1 VFVKIKCMRRKY
13 ITTNVL
19 LACLS
24 KPKDRKKDIHTQL
37 RETIAEHKKI
47 RLELEKL
54 SEGVGDLF
62 TTIGKEA
69 A

>member
-1 VFVKIKCMRRKY
+1 MRGKY

-24 KPKDRKKDIHTQL
+24 KPKSSKKDIHMQL
-37 RETIAEHKKI
+37 RETIAKRAEIVREFEKSKK
-47 RLELEKL
+47 KQ
-54 SEGVGDLF
+54 GDLY
-62 TTIGKEA
+62 TITGKEA

>member
-1 VFVKIKCMRRKY
+1 MRGKY

-24 KPKDRKKDIHTQL
+24 KPKDRKNDIHTQL
-37 RETIAEHKKI
+37 KETIDEHRKI
-47 RLELEKL
+47 MRGLEKL
-54 SEGVGDLF
+54 SQEQDDF
-62 TTIGKEA
+62 FAMIGKEA

>member
-1 VFVKIKCMRRKY
+1 MRRKY
-13 ITTNVL
+13 ITTHVL

-37 RETIAEHKKI
+37 KETIAEHTKR

-54 SEGVGDLF
+54 WEEQPHLF
-62 TTIGKEA
+62 RRIGKDA

>member
-1 VFVKIKCMRRKY
+1 MRGKY

-24 KPKDRKKDIHTQL
+24 KGKDPKKDIHTQL
-37 RETIAEHKKI
+37 KETIAEHRKAMRELKK
-47 RLELEKL
+47 LTQEQN
-54 SEGVGDLF
+54 DLF
-62 TTIGKEA
+62 TGIGKEA

>member
-1 VFVKIKCMRRKY
+1 MRGKY

-24 KPKDRKKDIHTQL
+24 KPKDRKKDIHTQVK
-37 RETIAEHKKI
+37 ETIAEHRKLM
-47 RLELEKL
+47 RELEKL
-54 SEGVGDLF
+54 SQEQEDLF
-62 TTIGKEA
+62 TKIGKKA

>member
-1 VFVKIKCMRRKY
+1 MRRKY

-37 RETIAEHKKI
+37 NETIGEHRKI
-47 RLELEKL
+47 MGELEKL
-54 SEGVGDLF
+54 SQGQDDLF
-62 TTIGKEA
+62 TENAKEA

>member
-1 VFVKIKCMRRKY
+1 MRGKY

-24 KPKDRKKDIHTQL
+24 KPKDRKKDIHTQVK
-37 RETIAEHKKI
+37 ETIAEHRKLM
-47 RLELEKL
+47 RELEKL
-54 SEGVGDLF
+54 SLEQEDLF
-62 TTIGKEA
+62 TKFGKKA